1 MSIIKKQGFHFAMRN
16 LDRTD
21 RLILE
26 ILQQRARISISE
38 LQGLIIIIGSFTLY
52 SIRLMEIR
60 PSPFSIRMIRLS
72 LVR

>member
-26 ILQQRARISISE
+26 ILQQQARISISE
-38 LQGLIIIIGSFTLY
+38 LAAKVNLAQTGLSAW
-52 SIRLMEIR
+52 SVKV
-60 PSPFSIRMIRLS
+60 LS
-72 LVR
+72 QVIMRG